1 MRERMKDIYGE
12 YLLGF
17 TQEMFPVFVPLW
29 KNKTVSLQVP
39 HEAWLDQPPAAK
51 SNRAKSAD
59 TKAAEI
65 QRISAALVCYQVF
78 ALQRLTKGNIKTT
91 TKWTVNLTEN
101 AARLHKRAAF
111 LRGRER
117 RKMYPWMGQK

>member
-1 MRERMKDIYGE
+1 MRERTKDIYGE

-78 ALQRLTKGNIKTT
+78 AFHPFRDVFSANVHFKVPTGNHSVLGQILGQRLS
-91 TKWTVNLTEN
+91 L
-101 AARLHKRAAF
+101 AHK
-111 LRGRER
+111 E
-117 RKMYPWMGQK
+117 